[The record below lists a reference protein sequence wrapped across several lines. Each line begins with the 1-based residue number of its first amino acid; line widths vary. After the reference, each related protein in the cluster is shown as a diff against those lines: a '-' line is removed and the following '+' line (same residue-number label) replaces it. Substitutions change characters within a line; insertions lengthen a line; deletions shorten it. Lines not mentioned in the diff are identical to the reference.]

1 MESQFANDV
10 YKPLDSNGVDQNL
23 DDLFKQ
29 LNISK
34 GKNFY
39 LRSYPDNELIQSLPP
54 LIAGLESC
62 KKIISNQSSTS
73 ESKSN
78 AWSKVLKT
86 VEMIANFAKNE
97 ISRDPLGASGAVDLI
112 VQFMQLNDSQSYHS
126 IDYQC
131 LRALANFCI
140 NSDINRQRILDSGG
154 INAVIVCL
162 RKQENLDDIRAACAV
177 LLNAGLQYDQVNSEI
192 IKLDGIIALSNLFEP
207 ENILKKYVESID
219 IARTTVYFAT
229 RVLLNLIG
237 TDEGKSK
244 CATTEVITAL
254 THLLS
259 YASSDNATSED
270 VDIIENVIRL
280 ISFNIFNLFIQDE
293 VQQILVKDKLFCSL
307 LDFLEHSKPPEGCDQ
322 RIDKIY
328 GESKAAVLKVIVST
342 TMSDKNMDPLF
353 DDTAILNRLLNWLEL
368 GPERDDLQMC
378 AALSLGNLARSV
390 HDIHIVVPLA
400 NALKTSSNIK
410 VQHAAISAL
419 KNLSIAAENKDI
431 IGSSGIIGATSPLL
445 EKDTVQPLQ
454 FAVVGIFKH
463 LSSQN
468 VKNSLKIILG
478 ENENDAEKPLTRLLN
493 LIKRTD
499 DLPIRSEGTRILVN
513 LVKNMWVENPN
524 TVLEGTPVSSLRSEL
539 NRQEVVQ
546 PLANMIIESKYPI
559 LQNEGI
565 IALTLLLMDDS
576 AGDGDSN
583 PALNILTSKN
593 ECKEIDDNT
602 ASQPI
607 THSVVNDE
615 IIPSNSSTA
624 ATQQEHSSISPLLKS
639 LFDMILSERDKYA
652 DEIKCNV
659 CLLLEKSVKA
669 SCGARKQYLKE
680 SILPPLTSLLE
691 QNQLPDKLKSAIERI
706 IKCLN

>member
-1 MESQFANDV
+1 MESQFANDARIFISDRV
-10 YKPLDSNGVDQNL
+10 HLETNIKLIGIL
-23 DDLFKQ
+23 LLFIV
-29 LNISK
+29 NYSD
-34 GKNFY
+34 
-39 LRSYPDNELIQSLPP
+39 PDNELIQSLPS

-78 AWSKVLKT
+78 AWSKVSKT

-97 ISRDPLGASGAVDLI
+97 ISRDPLGASGAVELI

-140 NSDINRQRILDSGG
+140 NSDVNRQRILDSGG
-154 INAVIVCL
+154 INAVLVCL
-162 RKQENLDDIRAACAV
+162 RKQENLDNIRAACAV

-229 RVLLNLIG
+229 RVLSNLIG

-244 CATTEVITAL
+244 CATTEVIAAL

-259 YASSDNATSED
+259 YASSDKAISED
-270 VDIIENVIRL
+270 VDIIENVVEIL
-280 ISFNIFNLFIQDE
+280 ENIAIDSDE

-353 DDTAILNRLLNWLEL
+353 DDTTILNRLLNWLEL

-378 AALSLGNLARSV
+378 AALSLGNLARSE
-390 HDIHIVVPLA
+390 PLT
-400 NALKTSSNIK
+400 NALKTSSNVK

-419 KNLSIAAENKDI
+419 KNLSIAAGNKDI
-431 IGSSGIIGATSPLL
+431 IGSSGIIGAASPLL

-478 ENENDAEKPLTRLLN
+478 ENENDVEKPLTRLLN
-493 LIKRTD
+493 LVKRTD

-513 LVKNMWVENPN
+513 LVKNMWVENPH

-576 AGDGDSN
+576 AGAGDSN
-583 PALNILTSKN
+583 PALNVLTSKN

-602 ASQPI
+602 TSQSI

-615 IIPSNSSTA
+615 MIPSNSSTA
-624 ATQQEHSSISPLLKS
+624 ATQQEHSLISPLLKT

-669 SCGARKQYLKE
+669 SCGARL
-680 SILPPLTSLLE
+680 
-691 QNQLPDKLKSAIERI
+691 
-706 IKCLN
+706 

>member
-1 MESQFANDV
+1 MADDLSNH
-10 YKPLDSNGVDQNL
+10 SNGVVPNL
-23 DDLFKQ
+23 EELFKQ
-29 LNISK
+29 LNTSN

-39 LRSYPDNELIQSLPP
+39 LRSYPDNELIQSLPS
-54 LIAGLESC
+54 LIAGLE
-62 KKIISNQSSTS
+62 K
-73 ESKSN
+73 
-78 AWSKVLKT
+78 
-86 VEMIANFAKNE
+86 

-112 VQFMQLNDSQSYHS
+112 VQFMQLNDSQSYDS

-131 LRALANFCI
+131 FRALANFCI
-140 NSDINRQRILDSGG
+140 NSDVNRQRILDSGG
-154 INAVIVCL
+154 INSVLVCL
-162 RKQENLDDIRAACAV
+162 KKQKNLESIRGACAV
-177 LLNAGLQYDQVNSEI
+177 LLNAGLQYDRVNSEI
-192 IKLDGIIALSNLFEP
+192 IKLDGIIALSNLLEP
-207 ENILKKYVESID
+207 KNILKKYVENID

-237 TDEGKSK
+237 IDEGKSK

-259 YASSDNATSED
+259 YASSDNATNED
-270 VDIIENVIRL
+270 VDIIEYVVEIL
-280 ISFNIFNLFIQDE
+280 ESIAIDSGEHIDE
-293 VQQILVKDKLFCSL
+293 VQQILVKDKLFYSL

-328 GESKAAVLKVIVST
+328 GESKAAALKVIVST

-353 DDTAILNRLLNWLEL
+353 DDTIILNRLLNWLEL

-378 AALSLGNLARSV
+378 AALSLGNLARSDTHCIKLV
-390 HDIHIVVPLA
+390 HDIHIVEPLA
-400 NALKTSSNIK
+400 NVLKTSSNVK

-445 EKDTVQPLQ
+445 EKDTVQPVQ
-454 FAVVGIFKH
+454 FVVVGIFKH

-478 ENENDAEKPLTRLLN
+478 ENKNDVERPLTRLLN

-513 LVKNMWVENPN
+513 LVKNMWVEKSH

-539 NRQEVVQ
+539 NRQEVVL

-565 IALTLLLMDDS
+565 IALTLLIMDDS
-576 AGDGDSN
+576 AGSGDSN
-583 PALNILTSKN
+583 PALNILSSTN
-593 ECKEIDDNT
+593 EREEIGDNT
-602 ASQPI
+602 TSQSI
-607 THSVVNDE
+607 VHSVVNDE
-615 IIPSNSSTA
+615 MIPSNSSTV

-639 LFDMILSERDKYA
+639 LLDMISSERDKYA
-652 DEIKCNV
+652 DEIKCN
-659 CLLLEKSVKA
+659 
-669 SCGARKQYLKE
+669 
-680 SILPPLTSLLE
+680 
-691 QNQLPDKLKSAIERI
+691 
-706 IKCLN
+706 

>member
-1 MESQFANDV
+1 MA
-10 YKPLDSNGVDQNL
+10 
-23 DDLFKQ
+23 DDLS
-29 LNISK
+29 NH
-34 GKNFY
+34 
-39 LRSYPDNELIQSLPP
+39 PDNELIQSLPS

-62 KKIISNQSSTS
+62 KNIISNQSSTS

-86 VEMIANFAKNE
+86 IEMIANFAKNE

-112 VQFMQLNDSQSYHS
+112 VQFMQLNDTQSYDS

-140 NSDINRQRILDSGG
+140 NSDVNRQRILDSGG
-154 INAVIVCL
+154 INSVLVCL
-162 RKQENLDDIRAACAV
+162 KKQKNLESIRGACAV
-177 LLNAGLQYDQVNSEI
+177 LLNAGLQYDRVNSEI
-192 IKLDGIIALSNLFEP
+192 IKLDGIIALSNLLEP
-207 ENILKKYVESID
+207 ENILKKYVENID

-237 TDEGKSK
+237 IDEGKSK

-259 YASSDNATSED
+259 YASSDNATNED
-270 VDIIENVIRL
+270 VDIIENVVEIL
-280 ISFNIFNLFIQDE
+280 ESIAIDSDE
-293 VQQILVKDKLFCSL
+293 VQQILVKDKLFYSL
-307 LDFLEHSKPPEGCDQ
+307 LDFLEHSKPPEGCGQ

-328 GESKAAVLKVIVST
+328 GESKAAALKVIVST

-353 DDTAILNRLLNWLEL
+353 DDTIILNRLLNWLEL

-378 AALSLGNLARSV
+378 AALSLGNLARSDTHCIKLV
-390 HDIHIVVPLA
+390 HDIHIVEPLA
-400 NALKTSSNIK
+400 NVLKTSSNVK

-445 EKDTVQPLQ
+445 EKDTVQPVQ
-454 FAVVGIFKH
+454 FVVVGIFKH

-478 ENENDAEKPLTRLLN
+478 ENQNDVERPLTRLLN

-513 LVKNMWVENPN
+513 LVKNMWVENPH

-539 NRQEVVQ
+539 NRQEVVL

-565 IALTLLLMDDS
+565 IALTLLIMDDS
-576 AGDGDSN
+576 AGSGDSN
-583 PALNILTSKN
+583 PALNILTTTN
-593 ECKEIDDNT
+593 ECEEISDNT
-602 ASQPI
+602 TSQTI
-607 THSVVNDE
+607 VHSVVNDE
-615 IIPSNSSTA
+615 MIPSNSSTV

-639 LFDMILSERDKYA
+639 LLDMILSERDKYA

-669 SCGARKQYLKE
+669 SCGTRKQYLKE

-691 QNQLPDKLKSAIERI
+691 QTQLPDKFKSAIERI
-706 IKCLN
+706 VKCLN